1 MRTPLHIETG
11 RLTVPV
17 SASDHIRGDESAPVT
32 LIEYGDYQCPYCG
45 AAYPIVEE
53 LLRERAGV
61 VRLVFRNFPLSDIH
75 PYAEGAAEFA
85 ESAPSER
92 FWDAHDW
99 LFTHQKELDPPH
111 LAAAAAQ
118 LDPSGE
124 MMKAMVGRVYA
135 DRIRHDFLGG
145 VRSGVNGTPTFF
157 INGIRHDR
165 GYQLPD
171 LLAAVDVAAAS

>member
-1 MRTPLHIETG
+1 MTTPFDIQTG
-11 RLTVPV
+11 RLTIPV
-17 SASDHIRGDESAPVT
+17 GAGDHIRGVESAPVT
-32 LIEYGDYQCPYCG
+32 LVEYGDYQCPYCG

-53 LLRERAGV
+53 LLRERADV

-75 PYAEGAAEFA
+75 PYAEPAAEFA
-85 ESAPSER
+85 ESAPADR

-99 LFTHQKELDPPH
+99 LFTHQDKLDPPH
-111 LAAAAAQ
+111 LAAAAAE
-118 LDPSGE
+118 LDPSGG
-124 MMKAMVGRVYA
+124 MVKAMVGRVFA

-157 INGIRHDR
+157 LNGVRHDG

-171 LLAAVDVAAAS
+171 LIRAVDAARPL